1 VVQGDG
7 TWPNSVFPM
16 LGFPSCHLDFGDVW
30 GRRVMMGISPST
42 FELRTDEFRDLVRR
56 SREVVLLAAITGAI
70 TGLMVRFFELVVSEF
85 AFDVILHGP
94 IWLGAIAPG
103 IGLVLSAILL
113 RTVGNSASSA
123 TTDEY
128 LRAFHD
134 PEYPLRPRAFL
145 GRMAAAVTTLGSGGA
160 LGLEGPSMYGGSA
173 LGAMIQRRLPAAFRG
188 ADHRTLLV
196 SGAAA
201 GVAAIFKAPATGA
214 IFALEVPFRDQMARR
229 MLLPALVA
237 SASGY
242 LVFVALSDTRPIF
255 TFESETQASFQYRDL
270 AGAVLIGI
278 TCAVGARVF
287 SRLIRFAK
295 GFTLRPIAIRVVLS
309 SIILALLFGI
319 SRGLTGESLSLG
331 SGYEVIIWLGTD
343 EHALWLLA
351 AVFVIRLLATAAT
364 LAGGGVGGLFI
375 PLVVAGA
382 IVGRSVGEIVNP
394 LDPALYVL
402 LGVAAF
408 LGAGYRVPLAA
419 VMFVAETTGQPGF
432 IVPALFAAVAAELV
446 MGEQSITTFQRAPD
460 RPG

>member
-1 VVQGDG
+1 ME
-7 TWPNSVFPM
+7 WR
-16 LGFPSCHLDFGDVW
+16 PSSFD
-30 GRRVMMGISPST
+30 I
-42 FELRTDEFRDLVRR
+42 RTGEFRDLVRR
-56 SREVVLLAAITGAI
+56 SREVVLLAAFTGAV
-70 TGLMVRFFELVVSEF
+70 TGVFVRFFEYVVAEV
-85 AFDVILHGP
+85 ALHWVLDGP
-94 IWLGAIAPG
+94 LWLGAIAPG

-113 RTVGNSASSA
+113 HTLGNGASSA
-123 TTDEY
+123 TSDEY

-134 PEYPLRPRAFL
+134 PEYPLRPRAFM

-160 LGLEGPSMYGGSA
+160 MGLEGPSMYGGSA
-173 LGAMIQRRLPAAFRG
+173 LGAMIQRRLPASFRG

-196 SGAAA
+196 AGAAA

-242 LVFVALSDTRPIF
+242 LTFVALSDTRPIF
-255 TFESETQASFQYRDL
+255 LFEDERSASFQYRDL

-278 TCAVGARVF
+278 GCAVGARAF
-287 SRLIRFAK
+287 SRLIRLAK
-295 GFTLRPIAIRVVLS
+295 GFTLRPIGIRLVISGTGLAVL
-309 SIILALLFGI
+309 FVI
-319 SRGLTGESLSLG
+319 SRLLTGESLTLG
-331 SGYEVIIWLGTD
+331 SGYEVLIWLGQ

-351 AVFVIRLLATAAT
+351 AVFLLRCLATATT

-375 PLVVAGA
+375 PLVIGGA
-382 IVGRSVGEIVNP
+382 IVGRGVGDIINP
-394 LDPALYVL
+394 LDPTLYVL
-402 LGVAAF
+402 LGIAAF

-446 MGEQSITTFQRAPD
+446 MGEQSITTFQRSPD
-460 RPG
+460 RVD

>member
-1 VVQGDG
+1 
-7 TWPNSVFPM
+7 M
-16 LGFPSCHLDFGDVW
+16 LLSAV
-30 GRRVMMGISPST
+30 
-42 FELRTDEFRDLVRR
+42 
-56 SREVVLLAAITGAI
+56 TGAI
-70 TGLMVRFFELVVSEF
+70 TGLFVRFFELVISEI
-85 AFDVILHGP
+85 AFDYILHGP
-94 IWLGAIAPG
+94 LWLGAIAPG
-103 IGLVLSAILL
+103 VGLILSAILL
-113 RTVGNSASSA
+113 RTVGSGASSA

-134 PEYPLRPRAFL
+134 PEYPLRPRAFI

-160 LGLEGPSMYGGSA
+160 MGLEGPSMYGGSA

-196 SGAAA
+196 AGAAA

-242 LVFVALSDTRPIF
+242 LVFVALSSTRPIF

-270 AGAVLIGI
+270 AGAILIGI
-278 TCAVGARVF
+278 SCAVGARAF
-287 SRLIRFAK
+287 SRLVRFAK
-295 GFTLRPIAIRVVLS
+295 GFTLRPIAIRVTMASLV
-309 SIILALLFGI
+309 LALLFVI
-319 SRGLTGESLSLG
+319 TRGLTGESLSLG
-331 SGYEVIIWLGTD
+331 SGYEVFLWLGED
-343 EHALWLLA
+343 GNALWLLA
-351 AVFVIRLLATAAT
+351 AILVIRCLATATT

-382 IVGRSVGEIVNP
+382 IVGRFIAEVVNP

-446 MGEQSITTFQRAPD
+446 MGDQSITTFQRAPQSS
-460 RPG
+460 G

>member
-1 VVQGDG
+1 
-7 TWPNSVFPM
+7 
-16 LGFPSCHLDFGDVW
+16 
-30 GRRVMMGISPST
+30 MMGLNPST
-42 FELRTDEFRDLVRR
+42 FDIRTHELRDIVRR
-56 SREVVLLAAITGAI
+56 SREVVLLAAVTGAI
-70 TGLMVRFFELVVSEF
+70 TGLLVRFFELLVSEIV
-85 AFDVILHGP
+85 FDHILHGP
-94 IWLGAIAPG
+94 LWLGAIAPG
-103 IGLVLSAILL
+103 IGLILSAILL
-113 RTVGNSASSA
+113 RTLGSGASSA

-134 PEYPLRPRAFL
+134 PEYPLRPRAFV
-145 GRMAAAVTTLGSGGA
+145 GRMAAAITTLGSGGA
-160 LGLEGPSMYGGSA
+160 MGLEGPSMYGGSA

-196 SGAAA
+196 AGAAA

-242 LVFVALSDTRPIF
+242 LVFVALSSTRPIF
-255 TFESETQASFQYRDL
+255 TFESESQASFQYRDL
-270 AGAVLIGI
+270 AGAILIGI
-278 TCAVGARVF
+278 GCAVGARAF

-295 GFTLRPIAIRVVLS
+295 GFTLRPITSRVVLAS
-309 SIILALLFGI
+309 VVLAVLFVI
-319 SRGLTGESLSLG
+319 TRALTGESLSIG
-331 SGYEVIIWLGTD
+331 SGYEVIVWLGED
-343 EHALWLLA
+343 GNALWLLA
-351 AVFVIRLLATAAT
+351 AVFLIRCLATATT

-382 IVGRSVGEIVNP
+382 IVGRFIAEIVNP

-446 MGEQSITTFQRAPD
+446 MGDQSITTFQRAPAA
-460 RPG
+460 PG

>member
-1 VVQGDG
+1 
-7 TWPNSVFPM
+7 M
-16 LGFPSCHLDFGDVW
+16 W
-30 GRRVMMGISPST
+30 GRQSLMGFRPSS
-42 FELRTDEFRDLVRR
+42 LDIRTHEFRDLVAR
-56 SREVVLLAAITGAI
+56 SREVVLLAAVTGAI
-70 TGLMVRFFELVVSEF
+70 TGLLVRFFEYFVTEVTFEW
-85 AFDVILHGP
+85 IIEGP
-94 IWLGAIAPG
+94 LWLGAVAPG

-113 RTVGNSASSA
+113 RTLGNGASSA
-123 TTDEY
+123 TSDEY

-160 LGLEGPSMYGGSA
+160 MGLEGPSLYGGSA
-173 LGAMIQRRLPAAFRG
+173 IGAMIQRRLPAAFRG
-188 ADHRTLLV
+188 SDHRTLLV
-196 SGAAA
+196 AGAAA

-242 LVFVALSDTRPIF
+242 LSFVALSDTRPIF
-255 TFESETQASFQYRDL
+255 IFESDRTAAFQYRDL
-270 AGAVLIGI
+270 AGAVLIGVG
-278 TCAVGARVF
+278 CAVGARAF
-287 SRLIRFAK
+287 SRLIRLAK
-295 GFTLRPIAIRVVLS
+295 GFTLRPIGIRLVLS
-309 SIILALLFGI
+309 GSLLALLFVI
-319 SRGLTGESLSLG
+319 SRGLTGESLTLG
-331 SGYEVIIWLGTD
+331 TGYEVIVWLGE

-351 AVFVIRLLATAAT
+351 AVFLLRCLATATT

-375 PLVVAGA
+375 PLVVGGA
-382 IVGRSVGEIVNP
+382 IVGRAVGDIVNP
-394 LDPALYVL
+394 LDPTLYVL

-446 MGEQSITTFQRAPD
+446 MGDQSITTFQRSPENPD
-460 RPG
+460 